1 MLNNKYIHIFAV
13 SPPKISEHPNDL
25 HITVHDSVLIKCTAH
40 VLFKCTAHGFGTINI
55 FWKRVK
61 YNMPV
66 TAEVIERKTLNGISS
81 ILNITKTVGYYSG
94 QYYCV
99 AENKAGKVMSQTANL
114 HVQGNNVCYT
124 LCSYVCVLT
133 VICIISQC
141 YIKLVD

>member
-1 MLNNKYIHIFAV
+1 MN
-13 SPPKISEHPNDL
+13 
-25 HITVHDSVLIKCTAH
+25 ITVHDSVLFKCSAH

-66 TAEVIERKTLNGISS
+66 IAEVFERKSLNGISS

-99 AENKAGKVMSQTANL
+99 AENKVGKVISQTANL
-114 HVQGNNVCYT
+114 HVQGYNACCALLMPVYS
-124 LCSYVCVLT
+124 L
-133 VICIISQC
+133 
-141 YIKLVD
+141 